1 MKVFLEKLL
10 GSPSLGGIV
19 LFFFVVISL
28 VIANSPLGQSFEALL
43 SLPLGF
49 ETESIHLLYP
59 LALWINDGLMAIF
72 FLLVGLEIKREVV
85 GGALATPRQA
95 ALPILCAI
103 GGAVIPAGIYVLFNQ
118 GQDTLGGWGIP
129 MATDIA
135 FALAIFSMLGDKVP
149 VSLKIFL
156 AALAIIDD
164 LIAILVIAFFYSAE
178 LSTVYLLYAA
188 GVWLLLF
195 VFNKMGIRSLVFY
208 LVPGVFIWYFIH
220 HSGIHA
226 TIAGVLVAMAIPFSS
241 KEGNNS
247 PLLKLEHALVNP
259 VNFVI
264 VPIFALA
271 NTNIR
276 FEEAMIAG
284 LTAPLG
290 IGIIVGLCV
299 GKPIGVLLMSK
310 LAVKLKIA
318 QLPAHSGWTHIVGI
332 GSLAGVGFTMA
343 IFISLLSFAD
353 PILVAEAKFAILVAS
368 ALSGIIGY
376 VLLSRTNGVPK
387 AAQKAHLK

>member
-28 VIANSPLGQSFEALL
+28 LIANSPLGSSFDALL
-43 SLPLGF
+43 NYPLGF
-49 ETESIHLLYP
+49 ETDGIHLLYP
-59 LALWINDGLMAIF
+59 VALWINDGLMAIF

-103 GGAVIPAGIYVLFNQ
+103 GGAIIPAGIYAVFNQ
-118 GQDTLGGWGIP
+118 GQATIGGWGIP

-135 FALAIFSMLGDKVP
+135 FALAIFSMLGDRVP
-149 VSLKIFL
+149 LSLKIFL

-164 LIAILVIAFFYSAE
+164 LIAILVIAIFYSAE
-178 LSTVYLLYAA
+178 LSTGYLLYAA
-188 GVWLLLF
+188 GVWALLF
-195 VFNKMGIRSLVFY
+195 VFNRMGIRSLVFY

-226 TIAGVLVAMAIPFSS
+226 TIAGVLVAIAIPFSP
-241 KEGNNS
+241 KEGNHS
-247 PLLKLEHALVNP
+247 PLLRLEHALINP
-259 VNFVI
+259 VNFII

-290 IGIIVGLCV
+290 IGIIIGLCV
-299 GKPIGVLLMSK
+299 GKPVGILLMSK
-310 LAVKLKIA
+310 LAVKLGIA
-318 QLPAHSGWTHIVGI
+318 QLPAHAGWGHIAGVGL
-332 GSLAGVGFTMA
+332 LAGVGFTMA

-353 PILVAEAKFAILVAS
+353 PGLVAEAKLAILIAS

-376 VLLSRTNGVPK
+376 VLLSKTKPV
-387 AAQKAHLK
+387 QKVSKEHLE